1 MAYNSLPASSQEKY
15 SIEVEDVSMI
25 FNMASE
31 VLTNLKEYFIK
42 AMKHELFFKE
52 FRALNHVSFKVS
64 QGEVVGLVG
73 TNGSGKST
81 MLKCI
86 AGVLEPSEGSI
97 TVRGNIAPL
106 IELGA
111 GFDMDLTAR
120 ENIFL
125 NGAVLGHDRDYMMEH
140 FDRIIEFSELKD
152 FVDVPVKNFSSGMI
166 ARLGFSIAT
175 EVQADILVCDEVLA
189 VGDFMFQQKCHRRME
204 EMLSNGTTLLFV
216 SHDINQVQQLC
227 QRSIWLDHGVL
238 RGDGPS
244 REVCADYVRAM
255 EAGET

>member
-1 MAYNSLPASSQEKY
+1 MDEIIKVN
-15 SIEVEDVSMI
+15 DVSMR
-25 FNMASE
+25 FNLAQE
-31 VLTNLKEYFIK
+31 KTETLKEYTVK
-42 AMKHELFFKE
+42 LLTHKLFFNE
-52 FRALNHVSFKVS
+52 FYALKHVSFSMKR
-64 QGEVVGLVG
+64 GESLALIGR
-73 TNGSGKST
+73 NGSGKST
-81 MLKCI
+81 MLKVI
-86 AGVLEPSEGSI
+86 SGVMYPSGS
-97 TVRGNIAPL
+97 VAVNGEIAPM

>member
-1 MAYNSLPASSQEKY
+1 MDNDVVISVENVTMAFNLNKEK
-15 SIEVEDVSMI
+15 VD
-25 FNMASE
+25 
-31 VLTNLKEYFIK
+31 NLKEYVIK
-42 AMKHELFFKE
+42 LLRRQLEFKK
-52 FRALNHVSFKVS
+52 FYALQDINFQVRRGQHL
-64 QGEVVGLVG
+64 GILGL
-73 TNGSGKST
+73 NGAGKST
-81 MLKCI
+81 LLKTI
-86 AGVLEPSEGSI
+86 VGVYKPTEG
-97 TVRGNIAPL
+97 TVKKKGVIAPL
-106 IELGA
+106 LELGA

>member
-1 MAYNSLPASSQEKY
+1 
-15 SIEVEDVSMI
+15 
-25 FNMASE
+25 
-31 VLTNLKEYFIK
+31 
-42 AMKHELFFKE
+42 
-52 FRALNHVSFKVS
+52 
-64 QGEVVGLVG
+64 
-73 TNGSGKST
+73 
-81 MLKCI
+81 
-86 AGVLEPSEGSI
+86 
-97 TVRGNIAPL
+97 
-106 IELGA
+106 
-111 GFDMDLTAR
+111 
-120 ENIFL
+120 
-125 NGAVLGHDRDYMMEH
+125 MEH

-175 EVQADILVCDEVLA
+175 EVQADILVCDEGLA

>member
-1 MAYNSLPASSQEKY
+1 MDEIIKVN
-15 SIEVEDVSMI
+15 DVSMR
-25 FNMASE
+25 FNLAQE
-31 VLTNLKEYFIK
+31 KTETLKEYTVK
-42 AMKHELFFKE
+42 LLTHKLFFNE
-52 FRALNHVSFKVS
+52 FYALKHVSFSMKR
-64 QGEVVGLVG
+64 GESLALIGR
-73 TNGSGKST
+73 NGSGKST
-81 MLKCI
+81 MLKVI
-86 AGVLEPSEGSI
+86 SGVMYPSGGS
-97 TVRGNIAPL
+97 VAVNGEIAPM

-166 ARLGFSIAT
+166 ARFGFSIAT

>member
-1 MAYNSLPASSQEKY
+1 MDEIIKVN
-15 SIEVEDVSMI
+15 DVSMR
-25 FNMASE
+25 FNLAQE
-31 VLTNLKEYFIK
+31 KTETLKEYTVK
-42 AMKHELFFKE
+42 LLTHKLFFNE
-52 FRALNHVSFKVS
+52 FYALKHVSFSMKR
-64 QGEVVGLVG
+64 GESLALIGR
-73 TNGSGKST
+73 NGSGKST
-81 MLKCI
+81 MLKVI
-86 AGVLEPSEGSI
+86 SGVMYPSGGS
-97 TVRGNIAPL
+97 VAVNGEIAPM
-106 IELGA
+106 IEL

>member
-1 MAYNSLPASSQEKY
+1 
-15 SIEVEDVSMI
+15 
-25 FNMASE
+25 
-31 VLTNLKEYFIK
+31 
-42 AMKHELFFKE
+42 
-52 FRALNHVSFKVS
+52 
-64 QGEVVGLVG
+64 
-73 TNGSGKST
+73 
-81 MLKCI
+81 
-86 AGVLEPSEGSI
+86 
-97 TVRGNIAPL
+97 
-106 IELGA
+106 
-111 GFDMDLTAR
+111 
-120 ENIFL
+120 
-125 NGAVLGHDRDYMMEH
+125 
-140 FDRIIEFSELKD
+140 
-152 FVDVPVKNFSSGMI
+152 MI

-255 EAGET
+255 EPVKPDGKLLTVSVAAYNALPRCKKRLNPAWWRMKACRRCWM

>member
-1 MAYNSLPASSQEKY
+1 
-15 SIEVEDVSMI
+15 
-25 FNMASE
+25 
-31 VLTNLKEYFIK
+31 
-42 AMKHELFFKE
+42 
-52 FRALNHVSFKVS
+52 
-64 QGEVVGLVG
+64 
-73 TNGSGKST
+73 
-81 MLKCI
+81 
-86 AGVLEPSEGSI
+86 
-97 TVRGNIAPL
+97 
-106 IELGA
+106 
-111 GFDMDLTAR
+111 
-120 ENIFL
+120 
-125 NGAVLGHDRDYMMEH
+125 MEH

-238 RGDGPS
+238 RGMGHRVKSARTMCALWRPVKPDGKA
-244 REVCADYVRAM
+244 ADGFGCRL
-255 EAGET
+255 